1 MSNQFSLQMNG
12 QLVTGAITH
21 RTHKGLQVEIQQPY
35 SGYTHSSNIPSF
47 SVGYKS
53 FLGDYGDEKAKELL
67 AELYQALYKLEDVTI
82 ASADVAA
89 VQAKI
94 KSVYAE
100 RISIDK
106 PALRKSFKASEITQN
121 AYQAAL
127 KSYSKS
133 YSDAELKVA
142 EIKSQFVQAHWPE
155 NFGAVYYG
163 EAFDV
168 LVDKFEARNTIGT
181 TKYLDCCF
189 KC

>member
-53 FLGDYGDEKAKELL
+53 FLGDYGDEKARELL
-67 AELYQALYKLEDVTI
+67 AELYQALYSLESVTI
-82 ASADVAA
+82 LSADVAA
-89 VQAKI
+89 VEATI
-94 KSVYAE
+94 RSVYAE
-100 RISIDK
+100 RIRIDK
-106 PALRKSFKASEITQN
+106 PALRRAFKTSEITQK

-127 KSYSKS
+127 KSHSKS
-133 YSDAELKVA
+133 YNDAELKVA

-155 NFGAVYYG
+155 SFGAIYYE
-163 EAFDV
+163 EAFAV
-168 LVDKFEARNTIGT
+168 LVNT
-181 TKYLDCCF
+181 F
-189 KC
+189 KAS